1 MVTAPIS
8 QKLRCMFS
16 GHDWRQAIGPRDG
29 FFLRCRRCYATQLVD
44 EPVQSTQSVSASS
57 SEPAA

>member
-1 MVTAPIS
+1 
-8 QKLRCMFS
+8 MFS

-44 EPVQSTQSVSASS
+44 EPVQSPHSVSASS